1 MSEGILDTLLN
12 SVSDIACA
20 ALGLFA
26 SYKLMVYR
34 QEKQEEK
41 IEKLETVQVELKDEQ
56 GEAKTQIAR
65 IEVRVEKIEEGD
77 KKRDEKIGK
86 LESLHI
92 SD

>member
-1 MSEGILDTLLN
+1 MAEGFFDLLIN
-12 SVSDIACA
+12 CITPIACSA
-20 ALGLFA
+20 MGLFA

-41 IEKLETVQVELKDEQ
+41 LNKLETVQVELKDEQ
-56 GEAKTQIAR
+56 GETKTEIAR

-77 KKRDEKIGK
+77 KKRDEKINK
-86 LESLHI
+86 LESLHM